1 MANSLGA
8 NSCSHGTRRTA
19 FPFALS
25 TQDSVASE
33 GKKSSVFFCFFFSL
47 GPEVLHL
54 SKLQGLFFSIA
65 DGFSLPGIVTFEGDH
80 PI

>member
-19 FPFALS
+19 FPLALS

-33 GKKSSVFFCFFFSL
+33 GKKSSVFFFFFS
-47 GPEVLHL
+47 PEVLHL